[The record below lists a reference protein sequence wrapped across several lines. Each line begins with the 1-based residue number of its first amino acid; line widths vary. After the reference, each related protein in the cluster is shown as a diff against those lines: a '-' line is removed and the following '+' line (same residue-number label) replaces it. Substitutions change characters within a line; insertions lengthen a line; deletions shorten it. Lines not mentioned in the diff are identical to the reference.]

1 MNVVAVLQKPE
12 IRTLRERYHELTGF
26 WVGYHWTE
34 YSSIEDYVEKLKAK
48 IAKAEKELAGKNDDQ
63 NHP

>member
-1 MNVVAVLQKPE
+1 MTISEALWQPE
-12 IRTLRERYHELTGF
+12 IRALRERYHELTGF

-48 IAKAEKELAGKNDDQ
+48 IAKAEKELEDEKT
-63 NHP
+63 